1 MERQPWICEVCGGDV
16 MQRDDDTPD
25 AVNRRLDLYEEQTAP
40 LIAYY
45 GGDGR
50 LEKIDGVGPPD
61 EVFRR
66 LTTAIDRCA
75 T

>member
-1 MERQPWICEVCGGDV
+1 MCGGDV

-40 LIAYY
+40 LIEYY

-50 LEKIDGVGPPD
+50 LAVVDGVGHPD
-61 EVFRR
+61 EVFDR
-66 LTTAIDRCA
+66 LTSTIDRCA
-75 T
+75 A